1 MNPCW
6 VFPCKHGG
14 TCVPNGMNYT
24 CNCIKSVYGNKC
36 QYYTYPSTN
45 STILDGNG
53 LQNLKSLLNV
63 PLNKTW
69 QLLYRA
75 SRDGFISSSFHSK
88 CDGFLGTLTLIKSNN
103 SNVFGGYTE
112 ADWSGYYQYTF
123 DTNAFLFSLVNSYN
137 TSVKMNIIQPQN
149 AIYASSY
156 YGPTFGGGHDLYVAL
171 DSSYAYSNL
180 GHSYQLPSFL
190 ANYGV
195 NSQQAQSFLAGS
207 YNFQLVEVEVYQID
221 RI

>member
-1 MNPCW
+1 MAL
-6 VFPCKHGG
+6 KQ
-14 TCVPNGMNYT
+14 T
-24 CNCIKSVYGNKC
+24 S
-36 QYYTYPSTN
+36 
-45 STILDGNG
+45 
-53 LQNLKSLLNV
+53 NL
-63 PLNKTW
+63 TEAW
-69 QLLYRA
+69 QLLYQA
-75 SRDGFISSSFHSK
+75 SSNGFNSNIFHAK
-88 CDGFLGTLTLIKSNN
+88 CDGYQGTLVVVKSNN

-112 ADWSGYYQYTF
+112 ADWSGNYNWAF